1 MSLMTAPQSTRVSH
15 RIQELMQP
23 FREGRCVQGADGM
36 DADMADS
43 VIGSLIDGTF
53 VIGTG
58 APIEV
63 RNAHDDSLM
72 LSYPD
77 ADASQVAL
85 AAQVTRRAQA
95 EWWALTAQARGR
107 AMYHVGALIRE
118 QAGVLAE
125 LESLTANKPIRDARV
140 EVAKV
145 AEMFEY
151 YAGWADK
158 LHGEVIPV
166 PTSHLNYVTYEPLG
180 TVLQI
185 TPWNAPIFTAGWQI
199 APAIA
204 AGNAVILKPS
214 ELTALSSLVLGV
226 LIERAGVPR
235 GLVNVIAGYGHTIGQ
250 AFIAEGDVRKV
261 VFVGSPATGRHIAT
275 AAAQRCIPVV
285 LELGGKSANIV
296 FEDADLEVALR
307 GAQAAIFSGAGQS
320 CVSGSRL
327 LVQASIFDRFTA
339 ALAEAATQFAVGNPL
354 DPDTQIGP
362 INNAKQYQHVKAM
375 LTGALKEGAVLEG
388 SSADPIPD
396 APGYYINPTVL
407 TGHNALTCAQE
418 EIFGPV
424 VIAIPFEDE
433 ADAIRIANDSRFGL
447 AGAVW
452 TRDVGRAHR
461 VARQVRAGTFWV
473 NSYKTIHVSSPFGGY
488 GESGYGRSSGLDALR
503 EYSEVKSVWVETA
516 AQPAANFGYGAS
528 LE

>member
-1 MSLMTAPQSTRVSH
+1 MSMH
-15 RIQELMQP
+15 KIIELMQP
-23 FREGRCVQGADGM
+23 FWGDRQ
-36 DADMADS
+36 
-43 VIGSLIDGTF
+43 VIASYVGGEFIAGHGT
-53 VIGTG
+53 
-58 APIEV
+58 PIEV

-77 ADASQVAL
+77 ADQSLVEVASK
-85 AAQVTRRAQA
+85 AAGTAQQQ
-95 EWWALTAQARGR
+95 WWAMTAQARGR
-107 AMYHVGALIRE
+107 AMYQVGAQIRQHSE
-118 QAGVLAE
+118 ALAQI
-125 LESLTANKPIRDARV
+125 ESLSSNKPIRDAQV

-185 TPWNAPIFTAGWQI
+185 TPWNAPVFTCGWQV

-214 ELTALSSLVLGV
+214 ELTVLSSLVIGV
-226 LIERAGVPR
+226 LVERAGVPK
-235 GLVNVIAGYGHTIGQ
+235 GLVNVVAGFGHSIGQQLIAGADI
-250 AFIAEGDVRKV
+250 RKV
-261 VFVGSPATGRHIAT
+261 VFVGSPATGRHIAS
-275 AAAQRCIPVV
+275 AAAQRCIPAV

-296 FEDADLEVALR
+296 FADADLDVALR

-327 LVQASIFDRFTA
+327 LVQASIFDKFTQ
-339 ALAEAATQFAVGNPL
+339 ALASAAQQFVVG
-354 DPDTQIGP
+354 DPSDPQTQIGP
-362 INNAKQYQHVKAM
+362 INNPKQYSHVKTMVERA
-375 LTGALKEGAVLEG
+375 LQDGAQLVGEGAEPVP
-388 SSADPIPD
+388 AK
-396 APGYYINPTVL
+396 AGYYINPTVL
-407 TGHNALTCAQE
+407 AGHNALHCAQE

-424 VIAIPFEDE
+424 VVAIPFEDE
-433 ADAIRIANDSRFGL
+433 AEAIRIANDSRFGL

-461 VARQVRAGTFWV
+461 VAKQVRAGTFWV
-473 NSYKTIHVSSPFGGY
+473 NGYKTIHVSSPFGGY

-516 AQPAANFGYGAS
+516 AIPAASFGYGAS

>member
-1 MSLMTAPQSTRVSH
+1 MSTQKIL
-15 RIQELMQP
+15 ELMRP
-23 FREGRCVQGADGM
+23 FWGDR
-36 DADMADS
+36 S
-43 VIGSLIDGTF
+43 TIGSYVGGEFIDGH
-53 VIGTG
+53 G
-58 APIEV
+58 APVEV
-63 RNAHDDSLM
+63 RNAHDDSLL
-72 LSYPD
+72 LSFAD
-77 ADASQVAL
+77 ADESLVAL
-85 AAQVTRRAQA
+85 ADQA
-95 EWWALTAQARGR
+95 AKAARQQWWAMTAQARGR
-107 AMYHVGALIRE
+107 ALYQVGALIRE
-118 QAGVLAE
+118 QAESLAQI
-125 LESLTANKPIRDARV
+125 ESLTANKPIRDASV
-140 EVAKV
+140 EVQKV

-185 TPWNAPIFTAGWQI
+185 TPWNAPIFTCGWQL
-199 APAIA
+199 APAMA

-214 ELTALSSLVLGV
+214 ELTPLSSLMVAV
-226 LIERAGVPR
+226 LIERAGVPK
-235 GLVNVIAGYGHTIGQ
+235 GLVNVIAGFGHSIGQ
-250 AFIAEGDVRKV
+250 AFIAQADIRKV
-261 VFVGSPATGRHIAT
+261 VFVGSPATGRHIAV
-275 AAAQRCIPVV
+275 AAAQRCIPAV

-296 FEDADLEVALR
+296 FADADLDVALR

-327 LVQASIFDRFTA
+327 LVQESIFEKFTQ
-339 ALAEAATQFAVGNPL
+339 ALAVAAKQFKVG
-354 DPDTQIGP
+354 DPSDPQTQIGP
-362 INNAKQYQHVKAM
+362 INNAKQYQHIKRMVERA
-375 LTGALKEGAVLEG
+375 LEDGATLIGIDAE
-388 SSADPIPD
+388 PIP
-396 APGYYINPTVL
+396 ATPGYYVNPTVL
-407 TGHNALTCAQE
+407 KGTNDLNCAQE

-424 VIAIPFEDE
+424 VVAIPFKDE

-447 AGAVW
+447 AGGVW

-473 NSYKTIHVSSPFGGY
+473 NGYKTIHVSSPFGGY

-516 AQPAANFGYGAS
+516 ATPAASFGYGAS

>member
-1 MSLMTAPQSTRVSH
+1 MSTEKLL
-15 RIQELMQP
+15 ELMRP
-23 FREGRCVQGADGM
+23 YWGDRSVVGSYVGGDFVEGH
-36 DADMADS
+36 
-43 VIGSLIDGTF
+43 
-53 VIGTG
+53 G
-58 APIEV
+58 APVEV

-72 LSYPD
+72 LSFPD
-77 ADASQVAL
+77 ADESLVAVADRAAAS
-85 AAQVTRRAQA
+85 AQKQ
-95 EWWALTAQARGR
+95 WWALTAQARGR
-107 AMYHVGALIRE
+107 AMYQVGALVRE
-118 QAGVLAE
+118 AAENLAQI
-125 LESLTANKPIRDARV
+125 ESITANKPIRDARV
-140 EVAKV
+140 EVQKV

-214 ELTALSSLVLGV
+214 ELTAFSSLVLGV
-226 LIERAGVPR
+226 LVERAGVPK
-235 GLVNVIAGYGHTIGQ
+235 GLVNVVAGFGHSIGQ
-250 AFIAEGDVRKV
+250 AFIAKADIRKV
-261 VFVGSPATGRHIAT
+261 VFVGSPATGRHIAM
-275 AAAQRCIPVV
+275 AAAQRCIPAV

-296 FEDADLEVALR
+296 FADADLEVALR

-327 LVQASIFDRFTA
+327 LVQASIFDKFTK
-339 ALAEAATQFAVGNPL
+339 ALAVAAKNFKVGDPS

-362 INNAKQYQHVKAM
+362 INNAKQYAHVRSMVENAVRD
-375 LTGALKEGAVLEG
+375 GAALVGID
-388 SSADPIPD
+388 ADPLPD
-396 APGYYINPTVL
+396 VPGYYVNPTVL
-407 TGHNALTCAQE
+407 SGTNDLPCAQE

-424 VIAIPFEDE
+424 VVAIPFDDE

-461 VARQVRAGTFWV
+461 VAKAVRAGTFWV

-516 AQPAANFGYGAS
+516 AQPAASFGYGAS

>member
-1 MSLMTAPQSTRVSH
+1 MSTA
-15 RIQELMQP
+15 RILELLRP
-23 FREGRCVQGADGM
+23 YWGDR
-36 DADMADS
+36 S
-43 VIGSLIDGTF
+43 VIASYVGGEFIEGH
-53 VIGTG
+53 G
-58 APIEV
+58 APVEV
-63 RNAHDDSLM
+63 RNAHDDTLL
-72 LSYPD
+72 LSFPD
-77 ADASQVAL
+77 ADDSLVEEADKAAR
-85 AAQVTRRAQA
+85 AAQAQ
-95 EWWALTAQARGR
+95 WWALTAQARGR
-107 AMYHVGALIRE
+107 AMYQIGSLVRE
-118 QAGVLAE
+118 ELENLAQI
-125 LESLTANKPIRDARV
+125 ESLTANKPIRDARV
-140 EVAKV
+140 EVLKV

-166 PTSHLNYVTYEPLG
+166 PTTHLNYVTYEPLG

-185 TPWNAPIFTAGWQI
+185 TPWNAPIFTCGWQI

-214 ELTALSSLVLGV
+214 ELTPLSSLMIGV
-226 LIERAGVPR
+226 LIERAGVPK
-235 GLVNVIAGYGHTIGQ
+235 GLVNVIAGFGHSIGQ
-250 AFIAEGDVRKV
+250 AFIARADIRKV
-261 VFVGSPATGRHIAT
+261 VFVGSPATGRHIAV
-275 AAAQRCIPVV
+275 AAAQRCIPAV

-327 LVQASIFDRFTA
+327 LVQESIFEKFTN
-339 ALAEAATQFAVGNPL
+339 ALAVAATQFKVG
-354 DPDTQIGP
+354 DPGDPETQIGP
-362 INNAKQYQHVKAM
+362 INNARQYNHVKAM
-375 LTGALKEGAVLEG
+375 VEGALKDGARLVG
-388 SSADPIPD
+388 KDADPIPD
-396 APGYYINPTVL
+396 KPGYYVNPTVL
-407 TGHNALTCAQE
+407 AGSNELYCAQE

-424 VIAIPFEDE
+424 VVAIPFKDE
-433 ADAIRIANDSRFGL
+433 EDAIRIANDSRFGL
-447 AGAVW
+447 AGGVW

-473 NSYKTIHVSSPFGGY
+473 NGYKTIHVSSPFGGY

-516 AQPAANFGYGAS
+516 AKPAASFGYGAS

>member
-1 MSLMTAPQSTRVSH
+1 MIMMNAKTLELLKPFWGDRQQVASFVDGEFVDGSGE
-15 RIQELMQP
+15 RI
-23 FREGRCVQGADGM
+23 
-36 DADMADS
+36 
-43 VIGSLIDGTF
+43 T
-53 VIGTG
+53 
-58 APIEV
+58 V
-63 RNAHDDSLM
+63 RNAHDDSPAY
-72 LSYPD
+72 SYPD
-77 ADASQVAL
+77 ADL
-85 AAQVTRRAQA
+85 AVVERADAAARRARE
-95 EWWALTAQARGR
+95 EWRALTAQARGR
-107 AMYHVGALIRE
+107 IIYRVGALIRE
-118 QAGVLAE
+118 EAEALAQ
-125 LESLTANKPIRDARV
+125 LESQTANKPIRDARV
-140 EVAKV
+140 EVLKV

-185 TPWNAPIFTAGWQI
+185 TPWNAPIFTGGWQI
-199 APAIA
+199 APAIT

-214 ELTALSSLVLGV
+214 ELTPVTSLLLGV
-226 LIERAGVPR
+226 LVERAGAPK
-235 GLVNVIAGYGHTIGQ
+235 GLVNVLAGQGHTVGQ
-250 AFIAEGDVRKV
+250 QVIAHADIRKV
-261 VFVGSPATGRHIAT
+261 VFVGSPATGRHIAA

-296 FEDADLEVALR
+296 FEDADLDLAVR

-327 LVQASIFDRFTA
+327 LVQESIYERFIQAVARAAS
-339 ALAEAATQFAVGNPL
+339 QFKVG
-354 DPDTQIGP
+354 DPSDPETQIGP
-362 INNAKQYQHVKAM
+362 IHNAKQFAHVRNM
-375 LTGALKEGAVLEG
+375 VEGALGEGARHVANGVEPLPAG
-388 SSADPIPD
+388 T
-396 APGYYINPTVL
+396 GYYVNPTVL
-407 TGHNALTCAQE
+407 AGHNGLSCAQE

-424 VIAIPFEDE
+424 VVAIPFKDE

-452 TRDVGRAHR
+452 TRDVGCAHR
-461 VARQVRAGTFWV
+461 VARGVRAGTFWV
-473 NSYKTIHVSSPFGGY
+473 NGYKTIHVSSPFGGY

-516 AQPAANFGYGAS
+516 AVPAAGFGYGAS

>member
-1 MSLMTAPQSTRVSH
+1 MSTQKLL
-15 RIQELMQP
+15 ELMRP
-23 FREGRCVQGADGM
+23 YWGDRNTVASYVGGEFIEGHGEPVQ
-36 DADMADS
+36 
-43 VIGSLIDGTF
+43 
-53 VIGTG
+53 
-58 APIEV
+58 V

-72 LSYPD
+72 LSFPD
-77 ADASQVAL
+77 ADASLVETID
-85 AAQVTRRAQA
+85 AAAKTAQA
-95 EWWALTAQARGR
+95 QWAALTAQARGR
-107 AMYHVGALIRE
+107 LIYQVGALIRQE
-118 QAGVLAE
+118 AATLAQI
-125 LESLTANKPIRDARV
+125 ESITANKPIRDANV

-185 TPWNAPIFTAGWQI
+185 TPWNAPIFTCGWQI
-199 APAIA
+199 APAIT

-214 ELTALSSLVLGV
+214 ELTALSSLVVAV
-226 LIERAGVPR
+226 LIERAGVPK
-235 GLVNVIAGYGHTIGQ
+235 GLVNVVAGYGHTIGQ
-250 AFIAEGDVRKV
+250 ALIAKADIRKV
-261 VFVGSPATGRHIAT
+261 VFVGSPATGRHIAA
-275 AAAQRCIPVV
+275 AAAQRCIPCV

-327 LVQASIFDRFTA
+327 LVQESIFERFTK
-339 ALAEAATQFAVGNPL
+339 ALAEAGKQFKVG
-354 DPDTQIGP
+354 DPSDPETQIGP
-362 INNAKQYQHVKAM
+362 INNAKQYAHVKSMVENA
-375 LTGALKEGAVLEG
+375 LQDGAKLVGVN
-388 SSADPIPD
+388 ADPLPNV
-396 APGYYINPTVL
+396 PGYYVNPTVL
-407 TGHNALTCAQE
+407 AGSNSLNCAQD

-424 VIAIPFEDE
+424 VVAIPFKDE
-433 ADAIRIANDSRFGL
+433 AEAIRIANDSRFGL

-461 VARQVRAGTFWV
+461 VAKQVRAGTFWV
-473 NSYKTIHVSSPFGGY
+473 NGYKTIHVSSPFGGY

-516 AQPAANFGYGAS
+516 AVPAVSFGYGAS

>member
-1 MSLMTAPQSTRVSH
+1 MSTQAILDLMRPFWGDVSTV
-15 RIQELMQP
+15 
-23 FREGRCVQGADGM
+23 
-36 DADMADS
+36 
-43 VIGSLIDGTF
+43 GSYVNGEFIAG
-53 VIGTG
+53 GG

-63 RNAHDDSLM
+63 RNAHDGSVLM
-72 LSYPD
+72 TYAD
-77 ADASQVAL
+77 ADHALVATADA
-85 AAQVTRRAQA
+85 AAQPAQA
-95 EWWALTAQARGR
+95 QWWALTAQARGR
-107 AMYHVGALIRE
+107 VLWQVGTEVRNHAEALA
-118 QAGVLAE
+118 Q
-125 LESLTANKPIRDARV
+125 LEALTANKPIRDARV

-185 TPWNAPIFTAGWQI
+185 TPWNAPIFTCGWQI
-199 APAIA
+199 APAMA

-214 ELTALSSLVLGV
+214 ELTPLTSLAMGV
-226 LIERAGVPR
+226 LIERAGAPK
-235 GLVNVIAGYGHTIGQ
+235 GLVNVIAGYGHSIGQ
-250 AFIAEGDVRKV
+250 HFIATANIRKV
-261 VFVGSPATGRHIAT
+261 VFVGSPATGRQIAV
-275 AAAQRCIPVV
+275 AAAQRCIPAV

-296 FEDADLEVALR
+296 FGDADLDVALR

-327 LVQASIFDRFTA
+327 LVQDSIFEKFTQ
-339 ALAEAATQFAVGNPL
+339 ALASAAKQFKVGNPL

-362 INNAKQYQHVKAM
+362 INNPKQYAHVKTM
-375 LTGALKEGAVLEG
+375 VESALAEGAHLVGTG
-388 SSADPIPD
+388 SVPVPA
-396 APGYYINPTVL
+396 APGYYVNPTVL
-407 TGHNALTCAQE
+407 TGTNAMACAQE

-424 VIAIPFEDE
+424 VVAIPFKDE
-433 ADAIRIANDSRFGL
+433 AEAIRIANDSRFGL

-461 VARQVRAGTFWV
+461 VAKQVRAGTFWV
-473 NSYKTIHVSSPFGGY
+473 NGYKTIHVSSPFGGY

-516 AQPAANFGYGAS
+516 AQPAASFGYGAS

>member
-1 MSLMTAPQSTRVSH
+1 MTETRPQTLAALMR
-15 RIQELMQP
+15 P
-23 FREGRCVQGADGM
+23 FFPET
-36 DADMADS
+36 S
-43 VIGSLIDGTF
+43 VIGSWVNGRM
-53 VIGTG
+53 VPGTG
-58 APIEV
+58 EAIRLVDPSTGLTLAE
-63 RNAHDDSLM
+63 
-72 LSYPD
+72 YPD
-77 ADASQVAL
+77 AGAPVAAE
-85 AAQVTRRAQA
+85 AARAAVAGQA
-95 EWWALTAQARGR
+95 RWAALTGAARGR
-107 AMYHVGALIRE
+107 VMQEIARTIRGEIEPLARLEALN
-118 QAGVLAE
+118 AG
-125 LESLTANKPIRDARV
+125 KPIRDCRV
-140 EVAKV
+140 EATKV

-185 TPWNAPIFTAGWQI
+185 TPWNAPIFTGGWQI
-199 APAIA
+199 APAIT

-214 ELTALSSLVLGV
+214 ELTPVTSLLLGV
-226 LIERAGVPR
+226 LVERAGAPK
-235 GLVNVIAGYGHTIGQ
+235 GLVNVLAGQGHTVGQ
-250 AFIAEGDVRKV
+250 QVIAHADIRKV
-261 VFVGSPATGRHIAT
+261 VFVGSPATGRHIAA

-296 FEDADLEVALR
+296 FEDADLDLAVR

-327 LVQASIFDRFTA
+327 LVQESIYERFIQAVARAAS
-339 ALAEAATQFAVGNPL
+339 QFKVG
-354 DPDTQIGP
+354 DPSDPETQIGP
-362 INNAKQYQHVKAM
+362 IHNAKQFAHVRTM
-375 LTGALKEGAVLEG
+375 VEGALGEGARHVANGVEPLPAG
-388 SSADPIPD
+388 T
-396 APGYYINPTVL
+396 GYYVNPTVL
-407 TGHNALTCAQE
+407 AGHNGLSCAQE

-424 VIAIPFEDE
+424 VVAIPFKDE

-461 VARQVRAGTFWV
+461 VARGVRAGTFWV
-473 NSYKTIHVSSPFGGY
+473 NGYKTIHVSSPFGGY

-516 AQPAANFGYGAS
+516 AVPAAGFGYGAS

>member
-1 MSLMTAPQSTRVSH
+1 MSQDKLLDLMR
-15 RIQELMQP
+15 P
-23 FREGRCVQGADGM
+23 FWGERETIASYVGGEF
-36 DADMADS
+36 
-43 VIGSLIDGTF
+43 IDGH
-53 VIGTG
+53 G

-63 RNAHDDSLM
+63 RNAHDDTLL
-72 LSYPD
+72 LSFAD
-77 ADASQVAL
+77 ADPSLVPRTEQ
-85 AAQVTRRAQA
+85 AARTAQA
-95 EWWALTAQARGR
+95 QWWALTAQARGR
-107 AMYHVGALIRE
+107 AIYQIGALVRQHAE
-118 QAGVLAE
+118 ALAQV
-125 LESLTANKPIRDARV
+125 ESLTANKPIRDAQV
-140 EVAKV
+140 EVIKV

-185 TPWNAPIFTAGWQI
+185 TPWNAPAFTAGWQI

-204 AGNAVILKPS
+204 AGNAVIIKPS
-214 ELTALSSLVLGV
+214 ELTPLSTLIIGV
-226 LIERAGVPR
+226 LVERAGVPK
-235 GLVNVIAGYGHTIGQ
+235 GLVNVIAGYGHSIGQ
-250 AFIAEGDVRKV
+250 AFIAQADLRKV
-261 VFVGSPATGRHIAT
+261 VFVGSPATGRHIAV
-275 AAAQRCIPVV
+275 AAAQRCIPAV

-296 FEDADLEVALR
+296 FADADLDTALR

-327 LVQASIFDRFTA
+327 LVQDTIFEKFTQ
-339 ALAEAATQFAVGNPL
+339 ALAAAAQQFKVG
-354 DPDTQIGP
+354 DPGDPNTQIGP
-362 INNAKQYQHVKAM
+362 INNAKQYAHVKKMVESAVAD
-375 LTGALKEGAVLEG
+375 GARLLGDNAEPLPQG
-388 SSADPIPD
+388 
-396 APGYYINPTVL
+396 PGYYVNPTVL
-407 TGHNALTCAQE
+407 AGHNGLACAQE

-424 VIAIPFEDE
+424 VVAIPFRDE
-433 ADAIRIANDSRFGL
+433 AEAIRLANDSRFGL

-461 VARQVRAGTFWV
+461 IARQVRAGTFWV
-473 NSYKTIHVSSPFGGY
+473 NGYKTIHVSSPFGGY

-516 AQPAANFGYGAS
+516 AQPAASFGYGAS